1 MDPKFATGVVEYV
14 KLTGELIDG
23 LQQKNAALLKSV
35 GTLKQKLVKE
45 AGIAKQASLAA
56 KAELDPAKVSK
67 VVQKMVEAKFLKQAE
82 QEKAESQIRENPE
95 VLLNFL
101 HKLAERELAPSV
113 KPMGRHVSAGTSSAP
128 AVRESDRAYEESM
141 DTLARKLS

>member
-23 LQQKNAALLKSV
+23 LQQKTAALQKSI
-35 GTLKQKLVKE
+35 GQLQQKNQKLTKE
-45 AGIAKQASLAA
+45 AGMSKQASV

-101 HKLAERELAPSV
+101 HKL
-113 KPMGRHVSAGTSSAP
+113 
-128 AVRESDRAYEESM
+128 D
-141 DTLARKLS
+141 